1 LDPIVDVPYVWFKAH
16 ITFRVLNFIFYGLM
30 VLEILGLELY
40 SNLARKKILKPWK
53 KAALLT
59 FYLCV
64 IAQAVGTRHF
74 LSRTRTTA
82 HAPPHTHHRTRT
94 TAQLHTHHRTRTSLT
109 FPALHAQC
117 ASC

>member
-1 LDPIVDVPYVWFKAH
+1 MEFFLFFVVCRARWLHSVLDPIVDVPYVWFKAH

-64 IAQAVGTRHF
+64 IAQAVGTRH
-74 LSRTRTTA
+74 LRSRTRTRTTA
-82 HAPPHTHHRTRT
+82 HAPPHTHHRT
-94 TAQLHTHHRTRTSLT
+94 
-109 FPALHAQC
+109 
-117 ASC
+117 